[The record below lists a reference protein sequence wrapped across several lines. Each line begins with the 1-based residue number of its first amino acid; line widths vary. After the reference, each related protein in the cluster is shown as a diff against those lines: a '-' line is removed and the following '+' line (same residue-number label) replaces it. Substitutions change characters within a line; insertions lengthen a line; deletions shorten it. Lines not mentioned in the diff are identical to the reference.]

1 MVEKEALLSIR
12 ESIIENLSVPRPESL
27 QDELVDE
34 VRAIDW
40 QLGATALF
48 VLDRSEYQP
57 PRVYEHESRETPV
70 YEEVTLF

>member
-1 MVEKEALLSIR
+1 MVETEALLNIRKSIV
-12 ESIIENLSVPRPESL
+12 ENLSVPRPESL

-48 VLDRSEYQP
+48 VLDRNEYQAP
-57 PRVYEHESRETPV
+57 QTYEQESHETPA
-70 YEEVTLF
+70 YEEATLF